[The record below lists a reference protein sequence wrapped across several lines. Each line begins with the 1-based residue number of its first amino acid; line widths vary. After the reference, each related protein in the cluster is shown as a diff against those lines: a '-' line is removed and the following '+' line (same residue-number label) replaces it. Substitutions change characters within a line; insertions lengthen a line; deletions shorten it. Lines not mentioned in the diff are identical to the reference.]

1 MVQVSWSE
9 SENTLKEISPADG
22 PGPLTDD
29 IGILELR
36 AALSEVDY
44 VDEEII
50 SGAVAA
56 RYSGQFSSAECRVTA
71 DSYED
76 GEDTITTIAFVEL
89 DNPQDR
95 QDRLSCED
103 CDLEGENPEIQLRQ
117 ENEWVY
123 EDLLCPNCQRILHTE
138 LIRMPSENE
147 TLESKP

>member
-9 SENTLKEISPADG
+9 SKNTLKEIRPADG

-29 IGILELR
+29 IGIPELR
-36 AALSEVDY
+36 GALSEVDY

-50 SGAVAA
+50 AGAIAA

-89 DNPQDR
+89 DDPQER

-103 CDLEGENPEIQLRQ
+103 CNLEGQNPEVQLRE

-123 EDLLCPNCQRILHTE
+123 EDLLCSNCQTVLHTE
-138 LIRMPSENE
+138 LIRISSEDQV
-147 TLESKP
+147 LESQP